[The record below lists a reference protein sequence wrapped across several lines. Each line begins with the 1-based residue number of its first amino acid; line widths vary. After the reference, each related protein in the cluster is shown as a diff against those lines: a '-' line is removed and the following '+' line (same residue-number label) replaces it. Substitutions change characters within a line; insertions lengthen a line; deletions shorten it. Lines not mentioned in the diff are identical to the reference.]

1 MIGVLLSSED
11 MWVMWKEIIL
21 GSKSWC
27 DDYFKGVMNDKESQ
41 YLFCS
46 GKNSSGFTSISLC
59 LVSYAR
65 KHSLT

>member
-11 MWVMWKEIIL
+11 MWVIWKEIIV
-21 GSKSWC
+21 GSKSWYNDC
-27 DDYFKGVMNDKESQ
+27 FKAVMNDKESQ
-41 YLFCS
+41 YLFYLE
-46 GKNSSGFTSISLC
+46 KNSSGFTSVSLS